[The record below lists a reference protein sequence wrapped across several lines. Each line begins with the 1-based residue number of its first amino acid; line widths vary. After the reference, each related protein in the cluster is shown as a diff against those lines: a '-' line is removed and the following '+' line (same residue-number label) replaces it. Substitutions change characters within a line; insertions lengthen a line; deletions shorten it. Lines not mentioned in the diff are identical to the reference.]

1 MSTLDRSNC
10 LTRFLNVIFLCIFII
25 QSGCSSK
32 LDNKTEIRLQLDSAV
47 NAVNAGDL
55 TKSMSILEG
64 LILIAPDDFD
74 VNHIFGAVSLK
85 MDKSN
90 ESIIYLARA
99 VELSRWKEAH
109 VVANY
114 IESLRRNK
122 NLIDAW
128 TVCVKGVNLHP
139 NNTQVTFNAGVVAR
153 DMKDYT
159 SSAQLMRRTVELDP
173 LYYEAWD
180 EGAEAMIASKDYKDA
195 DIFLLEAIN
204 VFQEDA
210 HLYYIQGVCKHHQN
224 KLNEALVSYERSLFM
239 KPENYD
245 LWVSMGALY
254 QALGRSEESER
265 FYMRCMPFKERDA
278 AVRNNY
284 GALLGT
290 MGRKEEEIKWLKES
304 LAIKPLEKT
313 LINLGGYYQ
322 DEGLLEIAKEY
333 FSKALI
339 LGDNITLKL
348 RMILMLS
355 PISTTWKAMIEQRN
369 NVETSL
375 LHLLNDP
382 IQPIQQSL
390 DSSLDRIHF
399 YLVYHGLNDRPMQ
412 ELIVKAYQRY
422 LKNFNYVLP
431 KLQLKGPSITKMQSE
446 LYPNVVQQQIIQQP
460 TRRVRVGFMSKFFGI
475 FEPHGMLLDGV
486 IKQLPRSRFY
496 VISLPIAR
504 TDGKPLSPSIV
515 EASDMVVECPLSHE
529 LVYELVGSLNIDILV
544 FADTMSEPMT
554 HFLAHAR
561 LATIQ
566 ASICIFHYLNVD
578 SLSHA
583 FGLSAF
589 LCRIRFCDT
598 LVVSFYK

>member
-1 MSTLDRSNC
+1 MLE
-10 LTRFLNVIFLCIFII
+10 
-25 QSGCSSK
+25 
-32 LDNKTEIRLQLDSAV
+32 NKAEIRLQLDSAV

-64 LILIAPDDFD
+64 MILIAPDDFD
-74 VNHIFGAVSLK
+74 VNHIIGAVYLK
-85 MDKSN
+85 MEKSN
-90 ESIIYLARA
+90 ESITYLARA

-114 IESLRRNK
+114 IESLRRNN
-122 NLIDAW
+122 NLADAW
-128 TVCVKGVNLHP
+128 TVCVKGTKLHP
-139 NNTQVTFNAGVVAR
+139 NNTQVFFNAGVVAR
-153 DMKDYT
+153 DRKDY
-159 SSAQLMRRTVELDP
+159 SASAQLMRRTVELDP

-180 EGAEAMIASKDYKDA
+180 EGAEAMIANKDFQDA
-195 DIFLLEAIN
+195 DIFLLEGIK

-210 HLYYIQGVCKHHQN
+210 HLRYILGVSKHHQN
-224 KLNEALVSYERSLFM
+224 KLNEALVLYERSLFL
-239 KPENYD
+239 KPDSYD

-254 QALGRSEESER
+254 QALGRSEESES
-265 FYMRCMPFKERDA
+265 FYQRCMPFKERDA

-290 MGRKEEEIKWLKES
+290 MGRKEEEIRWLKES

-313 LINLGGYYQ
+313 LVNLGGYYQ

-333 FSKALI
+333 FSRALI

-348 RMILMLS
+348 RMMLMLS

-369 NVETSL
+369 TIEASL
-375 LHLLNDP
+375 QQLLSDP
-382 IQPIQQSL
+382 VQPIQQNL

-399 YLVYHGLNDRPMQ
+399 YLVYHGLNDRYMQ
-412 ELIVKAYQRY
+412 ELIVKAYHRY
-422 LKNFNYVLP
+422 LKGFNYILP
-431 KLQLKGPSITKMQSE
+431 QLQTKGPSISNIQLE
-446 LYPNVVQQQIIQQP
+446 LSPNRLQLQQTMQQP
-460 TRRVRVGFMSKFFGI
+460 TRKVRVAFMSKFFGI

-486 IKQLPRSRFY
+486 IKQLPRSQFY
-496 VISLPIAR
+496 VIALPIAR
-504 TDGKPLSPSIV
+504 TDGKPLSPSVV
-515 EASDMVVECPLSHE
+515 EASDMVMECPLSHE

-566 ASICIFHYLNVD
+566 ASRN
-578 SLSHA
+578 
-583 FGLSAF
+583 
-589 LCRIRFCDT
+589 
-598 LVVSFYK
+598 FYDL